1 MLNEEICKVR
11 EKLNQ
16 SILNEDNY
24 ERIYQISVEL
34 DELIARYYRRLLEEE
49 YSKC

>member
-24 ERIYQISVEL
+24 ERIYQISV
-34 DELIARYYRRLLEEE
+34 
-49 YSKC
+49 